1 MVMLANGRTVPDGGY
16 RREQESAIVTAI
28 LEDESILTAFQP
40 IIGLREHRRFGV
52 EALTRFPAGTGNPDA
67 VFQSARAVG
76 LGTDLEVLAM
86 RRAINFLPLIPEG
99 QYLAVN
105 LSPTAAFDLSA
116 WIQDEAGV
124 DLARLVVELTEE
136 TAVDYYPALRSRLA
150 PLRERGLRLAIDD
163 AGAGYSSLLPVVE
176 LQPDIIKIDK
186 SLVGGIAADHARRSA
201 IRALVGL
208 AQDLDAATVAEGIE
222 TIADLNVAR
231 DLGITCGQGYLL
243 GRPSTDPATL
253 NSEPVP
259 HATTGAADLR
269 NQRATRRSTVPV

>member
-1 MVMLANGRTVPDGGY
+1 MPANGRNIPDGGY

-28 LEDESILTAFQP
+28 LEAESILTAFQP
-40 IIGLREHRRFGV
+40 IIGLQEHRRFGV
-52 EALTRFPAGTGNPDA
+52 EALTRFPAGTGTPDT
-67 VFQSARAVG
+67 VFHSAHAVG

-86 RRAINFLPLIPEG
+86 RSAINFLPLIPEG

-116 WIQDEAGV
+116 WIQDEADV

-150 PLRERGLRLAIDD
+150 PMRERGLRLAIDD
-163 AGAGYSSLLPVVE
+163 AGAGYSSLLPIVE

-201 IRALVGL
+201 IRAIVGL

-222 TIADLNVAR
+222 TIADLNTAR

-269 NQRATRRSTVPV
+269 NPRATRRSTVPV

>member
-1 MVMLANGRTVPDGGY
+1 MDMPANGRDKPDGGY

-28 LEDESILTAFQP
+28 LEAESILTAFQP
-40 IIGLREHRRFGV
+40 IIGLQEHRRFGV
-52 EALTRFPAGTGNPDA
+52 EALTRFPAGTGTPGT
-67 VFQSARAVG
+67 VFHSAHAVG

-86 RRAINFLPLIPEG
+86 RSAINFLPLIPEG

-116 WIQDEAGV
+116 WIQDEADV

-163 AGAGYSSLLPVVE
+163 AGAGYSSLLPIVE

-201 IRALVGL
+201 IRAIVGL
-208 AQDLDAATVAEGIE
+208 AQDLHAATVAEGIE

-269 NQRATRRSTVPV
+269 NPGATRRSTVPV

>member
-1 MVMLANGRTVPDGGY
+1 
-16 RREQESAIVTAI
+16 
-28 LEDESILTAFQP
+28 
-40 IIGLREHRRFGV
+40 
-52 EALTRFPAGTGNPDA
+52 
-67 VFQSARAVG
+67 
-76 LGTDLEVLAM
+76 M
-86 RRAINFLPLIPEG
+86 RSAINFLPLIPEG

-116 WIQDEAGV
+116 WIQDEADV

-150 PLRERGLRLAIDD
+150 PMRERGLRLAIDD
-163 AGAGYSSLLPVVE
+163 AGAGYSSLLPIVE

-222 TIADLNVAR
+222 TIADLNTAR

-269 NQRATRRSTVPV
+269 NPGATRRSTVPV